1 MRTILL
7 WKTHHFNVQYSH
19 QIIFICWEIVE
30 DLLNFLG
37 ETKCF
42 IHFSQSPLILSQRNT
57 CQPSLITW
65 DTLNYIS
72 KGTVILQLPN
82 QSISQKDCATGQQQ
96 QLVLMLTRLTM
107 EVLNLKYAPNQTR
120 ANCYLLDLWHQ
131 ERSQAHK
138 VTTGNSNFLHF
149 SNSENK
155 SQSTNV
161 LVCCS
166 INCYIQDESLIWSK
180 WVKVLEIFCTH
191 LFRV

>member
-1 MRTILL
+1 M
-7 WKTHHFNVQYSH
+7 
-19 QIIFICWEIVE
+19 E
-30 DLLNFLG
+30 DLLHFLG

-42 IHFSQSPLILSQRNT
+42 IHFSHSPLILSQRNA

-120 ANCYLLDLWHQ
+120 ANCYLSDLWHQ
-131 ERSQAHK
+131 ERSWAHK
-138 VTTGNSNFLHF
+138 VTTGNSSFFHF
-149 SNSENK
+149 SNTENK
-155 SQSTNV
+155 LEHTNV

-166 INCYIQDESLIWSK
+166 INCCIQDESLIWSK
-180 WVKVLEIFCTH
+180 WVKVLEVFGTH
-191 LFRV
+191 LFII